1 MKKSLS
7 IDQVLRVVELYRDGL
22 GCRRIS
28 QKLEISEDTCRAI
41 LRGRNYKNI
50 TGGRIMNGKRQAKR
64 TQRKMQSLPRDG
76 TGPGYFV
83 RPLPVRSVPADL
95 YSLRV

>member
-7 IDQVLRVVELYRDGL
+7 VEQVQKVVELYHKGL

-28 QKLEISEDTCRAI
+28 QKLEISENTCRAI

-50 TGGRIMNGKRQAKR
+50 TGGRLMNGKRQEKR
-64 TQRKMQSLPRDG
+64 THREVQSLPRAG
-76 TGPGYFV
+76 TGAGNLV
-83 RPLPVRSVPADL
+83 
-95 YSLRV
+95 

>member
-7 IDQVLRVVELYRDGL
+7 VDEVLRVVELYRDGL

-28 QKLEISEDTCRAI
+28 QKLEISENTCRAI

-50 TGGRIMNGKRQAKR
+50 TGGRLMNGKRTEKR
-64 TQRKMQSLPRDG
+64 TQRKVQSLPRAG
-76 TGPGYFV
+76 TGAGYLV
-83 RPLPVRSVPADL
+83 
-95 YSLRV
+95 

>member
-1 MKKSLS
+1 MKKSMS
-7 IDQVLRVVELYRDGL
+7 IEQVLRVVELYRDGL

-50 TGGRIMNGKRQAKR
+50 TGGRLMNGKRQEKR
-64 TQRKMQSLPRDG
+64 TQRKVQSLSGAG
-76 TGPGYFV
+76 TGPSYFM
-83 RPLPVRSVPADL
+83 RSVPV
-95 YSLRV
+95 R